1 MSRITTRPS
10 LSLITIDEESI
21 SSQIDRLNQVIQN
34 LTNQRLSPSSRLKSS
49 RAPSIDSFLDSGKI
63 SIEETESDE
72 EVFSLDERKNMQ
84 IEDFLSH
91 EQRNYEKV
99 FNNSKIIL
107 ELNQEQLVKLCE
119 DLGGIR
125 DNFDLN
131 TDRIVNTGNKQ
142 LILVLKD
149 RSCALP
155 HKEYIPLL
163 FNSNKKRPQTP
174 HNDSSLGL
182 DSLMAKSFSDSFPL
196 LTQGLLPG
204 PSFISS
210 CEQSQ
215 SKANNDK
222 LQRHISKL
230 QWQISE
236 VAQLKAN
243 FSNKLLTLSTWEKT
257 LTQRQNEIFMQ
268 EQRIL
273 NEKFCLEKD
282 LEVLH
287 QQRQGVLMA
296 FEENKKKQEI
306 IRKTLDG
313 LKTQKNFVGVEKGL
327 EKKQSFEAIIV
338 KPRRAEQKN
347 EIDNEINE
355 LEKEI
360 NGLESE
366 KNSFQSELV
375 QTKVDRLKTK
385 LSGLKSKRVINAS
398 IERSNSVNK
407 LHMFD
412 REKLSKSPILA
423 SASSFKNNPLIGS
436 SGFNVAKEMKENAE
450 KDRKKFGTNEE
461 IQQYL
466 KLRENRLNERE
477 EELSKRENMIVNN
490 LGKLPDSL
498 GLVGIVQNEHRNL
511 KILRNDLEKRQKSV
525 EQQVLAFSRK
535 CSEMKVKE
543 KEIAENSEKI
553 EDFLRQKK
561 QVETQMEFLISL
573 LEPSCVHITH

>member
-1 MSRITTRPS
+1 M
-10 LSLITIDEESI
+10 SLISIDEESI

-63 SIEETESDE
+63 SIEESESDE
-72 EVFSLDERKNMQ
+72 EVFNFYDRKNMQ

-99 FNNSKIIL
+99 LNNSKIIL

-125 DNFDLN
+125 DNFDLT

-149 RSCALP
+149 RNCALP
-155 HKEYIPLL
+155 HKDYIPLL
-163 FNSNKKRPQTP
+163 FNSNKKHSQTY
-174 HNDSSLGL
+174 HNDNNLDL
-182 DSLMAKSFSDSFPL
+182 DSLMSKSYSDSFPL
-196 LTQGLLPG
+196 SIQTLIPS
-204 PSFISS
+204 PSFIST
-210 CEQSQ
+210 CEQTLN
-215 SKANNDK
+215 KVNNDK
-222 LQRHISKL
+222 LQRNISKL

-243 FSNKLLTLSTWEKT
+243 FSYKLLTLTTWEKN
-257 LTQRQNEIFMQ
+257 LTQRQNEIYIQ
-268 EQRIL
+268 EQKIL

-282 LEVLH
+282 LEILN
-287 QQRQGVLMA
+287 QQRKGLLMT
-296 FEENKKKQEI
+296 FEENNKKQEI
-306 IRKTLDG
+306 IKKTLQG
-313 LKTQKNFVGVEKGL
+313 LKTQKNFGNIEKSL

-338 KPRRAEQKN
+338 KPRRAEQKS
-347 EIDNEINE
+347 EIDNEISE

-360 NGLESE
+360 NYLESE
-366 KNSFQSELV
+366 KNSFQSELI

-385 LSGLKSKRVINAS
+385 LSSLKSKRVINAS

-412 REKLSKSPILA
+412 REKLNKSPILV
-423 SASSFKNNPLIGS
+423 SGSSLKNNPLISS
-436 SGFNVAKEMKENAE
+436 SGFNASKEKKENHE
-450 KDRKKFGTNEE
+450 KDKKSFGTNEE

-490 LGKLPDSL
+490 LGKLQDNL
-498 GLVGIVQNEHRNL
+498 GLVSIVQNEHRNL
-511 KILRNDLEKRQKSV
+511 KILRNDLEKRQKSM

-543 KEIAENSEKI
+543 KEIVENNERV
-553 EDFLRQKK
+553 EEFLRQKK

-573 LEPSCVHITH
+573 LEPSCVHITL